1 MIIFHTILFLPS
13 DIEMWGKQVNLYITW
28 IIWSRVIAC
37 YEDNVCVLFQRYQQ
51 NNKNYI
57 DSSTDWNLTGPWM
70 HFLFSDLFCFPT
82 HQEDKFQSNDTACF
96 PFAKPKLIEYANFV
110 RIFCFHF
117 PIKRKMQDLL
127 WLDVVITFYI
137 HTFTLQCIGTT
148 HLPAPSYQLTQA
160 LAPHIISQTKHTNI
174 NMKSWYIYDDFRI
187 KYMID
192 PEYWLLLML
201 LHQVLLLVI
210 VHDDHAWSFYS

>member
-1 MIIFHTILFLPS
+1 MGKQVKLYTTGIGWSRVMTCYDDSGININMQKVKYVTNLQSHMIIFHTILFLPS

-37 YEDNVCVLFQRYQQ
+37 YEDEVCVCVLFQRYQQ

-110 RIFCFHF
+110 RIFCFNF
-117 PIKRKMQDLL
+117 PI
-127 WLDVVITFYI
+127 
-137 HTFTLQCIGTT
+137 
-148 HLPAPSYQLTQA
+148 
-160 LAPHIISQTKHTNI
+160 
-174 NMKSWYIYDDFRI
+174 
-187 KYMID
+187 
-192 PEYWLLLML
+192 
-201 LHQVLLLVI
+201 
-210 VHDDHAWSFYS
+210 